1 MRLKKLCTAR
11 REEKEMAQAEAGGGK
26 EKRSTARG
34 GRERMRTGKTE
45 IGGEKMKR
53 TRNRHRKAEKDTA
66 VEGEGRGKG
75 IEEERR
81 SEVEMET
88 GIEKMK
94 RIEKETGTGI
104 ETEKERGTGIEDEA
118 EMQAE
123 RKMGIGVGME
133 KEKKVG
139 PMQQHH
145 LLGKAGINAPS
156 RLDHCKAAS
165 SNPQKMMT
173 VVKVSLRQDLFLY
186 VQRNINIL
194 IPFREHLL
202 HNATVIIGK
211 TAIGDHDM
219 AIRIVTMHY

>member
-1 MRLKKLCTAR
+1 MRLKKLCTTR

-26 EKRSTARG
+26 EKRSTGRG

-66 VEGEGRGKG
+66 VEGEG

-81 SEVEMET
+81 SEVKMET

-94 RIEKETGTGI
+94 RIEKGTGI

-139 PMQQHH
+139 LMQQHH

-186 VQRNINIL
+186 VQRSINIL

>member
-1 MRLKKLCTAR
+1 MRLKKLCTTR

-26 EKRSTARG
+26 EKRSTGRG

-66 VEGEGRGKG
+66 VEGEG

-81 SEVEMET
+81 SEVKMET

-94 RIEKETGTGI
+94 RIEKGTGI

-139 PMQQHH
+139 LMQQHH

-156 RLDHCKAAS
+156 HLDHCKAAS

-173 VVKVSLRQDLFLY
+173 VVKVSLRRDLFLY
-186 VQRNINIL
+186 VQRSINIL

>member
-1 MRLKKLCTAR
+1 MRLKKLCTTR

-26 EKRSTARG
+26 KKRSTGRG

-66 VEGEGRGKG
+66 VEGEG

-94 RIEKETGTGI
+94 RIEKGTGI

-139 PMQQHH
+139 LMQQHH

-173 VVKVSLRQDLFLY
+173 VVKVSLHRDLFLY
-186 VQRNINIL
+186 VQRSINIL

>member
-1 MRLKKLCTAR
+1 MRLKKLCTTR

-26 EKRSTARG
+26 EKRSTGRG

-53 TRNRHRKAEKDTA
+53 TKTRHWKAEKDTA
-66 VEGEGRGKG
+66 VEGEG

-94 RIEKETGTGI
+94 RIEKGTGI

-139 PMQQHH
+139 LMQQHH

-173 VVKVSLRQDLFLY
+173 VVKVSLRRDLFLY
-186 VQRNINIL
+186 VQRSINIL

>member
-1 MRLKKLCTAR
+1 MRLKKLCTTR

-26 EKRSTARG
+26 EKRSTGRG

-53 TRNRHRKAEKDTA
+53 TKNRHRKAEKDTA
-66 VEGEGRGKG
+66 VEGEG

-94 RIEKETGTGI
+94 RIEKGTGI

-139 PMQQHH
+139 LMQQHH

-173 VVKVSLRQDLFLY
+173 VVKVSLHQDLFLY
-186 VQRNINIL
+186 VQRSINIL

>member
-1 MRLKKLCTAR
+1 MRLKKLCTTR

-26 EKRSTARG
+26 EKRSTGRG

-53 TRNRHRKAEKDTA
+53 TKNRHRKAEKDTA
-66 VEGEGRGKG
+66 VEGEG

-94 RIEKETGTGI
+94 RIEKGTGI

-118 EMQAE
+118 EMEAE

-139 PMQQHH
+139 LMQQHH

-186 VQRNINIL
+186 VQRSINIL

>member
-1 MRLKKLCTAR
+1 MRLKKLCTTR

-26 EKRSTARG
+26 EKRSTGRG

-66 VEGEGRGKG
+66 VEGEG

-81 SEVEMET
+81 SEVKMET

-94 RIEKETGTGI
+94 RIEKGTGI

-118 EMQAE
+118 GMQAE

-186 VQRNINIL
+186 VQRSINIL
-194 IPFREHLL
+194 IPFRENLL

>member
-1 MRLKKLCTAR
+1 MRLKKLCTTR

-26 EKRSTARG
+26 EKRSTGRG

-66 VEGEGRGKG
+66 VEGEG

-81 SEVEMET
+81 SEVKMET

-94 RIEKETGTGI
+94 RIEKGTGI

-118 EMQAE
+118 GMQAE

-186 VQRNINIL
+186 VQRSINIL

>member
-1 MRLKKLCTAR
+1 MRLKKLCTTR

-26 EKRSTARG
+26 EKRSTGRG

-53 TRNRHRKAEKDTA
+53 TKTRHRKAEKDTA
-66 VEGEGRGKG
+66 VEGEG

-94 RIEKETGTGI
+94 RIEKGTGI

-139 PMQQHH
+139 LMQQHH

-186 VQRNINIL
+186 VQRSINIL

>member
-1 MRLKKLCTAR
+1 MRLKKLCTTR

-26 EKRSTARG
+26 EKRSTGRG

-66 VEGEGRGKG
+66 VEGEG

-94 RIEKETGTGI
+94 RIEKGTGI

-139 PMQQHH
+139 LMQQHH

-186 VQRNINIL
+186 VQRSINIL

>member
-1 MRLKKLCTAR
+1 MRLKKLCTTR

-26 EKRSTARG
+26 EKRSTGRG

-53 TRNRHRKAEKDTA
+53 TKNRHRKAEKDTT
-66 VEGEGRGKG
+66 VEGEG

-94 RIEKETGTGI
+94 RIEKGTGI

-123 RKMGIGVGME
+123 RKMGIGIGME

-139 PMQQHH
+139 LMQQHH

-173 VVKVSLRQDLFLY
+173 VVKVSLHQDLFLY
-186 VQRNINIL
+186 VQRSINIL

>member
-1 MRLKKLCTAR
+1 MLRLKKLCTAR
-11 REEKEMAQAEAGGGK
+11 RKEKEMAQAEAGGGK
-26 EKRSTARG
+26 EKRTTGRG
-34 GRERMRTGKTE
+34 GRERMRMGKTE
-45 IGGEKMKR
+45 IGGEKMKG
-53 TRNRHRKAEKDTA
+53 TRNRQKAEKDTA

-75 IEEERR
+75 IKEGRR

-88 GIEKMK
+88 GIRKMK
-94 RIEKETGTGI
+94 RIEKETETGI

-118 EMQAE
+118 EIQAE
-123 RKMGIGVGME
+123 RKMEIGVGME
-133 KEKKVG
+133 KEKKIG

-186 VQRNINIL
+186 VQRSINIL

-202 HNATVIIGK
+202 HN
-211 TAIGDHDM
+211 AIGDHDM

>member
-1 MRLKKLCTAR
+1 MRLKKLCTTR

-26 EKRSTARG
+26 EKRSTGRG

-53 TRNRHRKAEKDTA
+53 TKNRHRKAEKDTA
-66 VEGEGRGKG
+66 VEGEG

-94 RIEKETGTGI
+94 RIEKGTGI

-139 PMQQHH
+139 LMQQHH

-186 VQRNINIL
+186 VQRSINIL

>member
-1 MRLKKLCTAR
+1 MRLKKLCTTR

-26 EKRSTARG
+26 EKRSTGRG

-53 TRNRHRKAEKDTA
+53 TKNRHRKAEKDTA
-66 VEGEGRGKG
+66 VEGEG

-81 SEVEMET
+81 SEVKMET

-94 RIEKETGTGI
+94 RIEKGTGI

-139 PMQQHH
+139 LMQQHH

-186 VQRNINIL
+186 VQRSINIL

>member
-1 MRLKKLCTAR
+1 MRLKKLCTTR

-26 EKRSTARG
+26 KKRSTGRG

-66 VEGEGRGKG
+66 VEGEG

-94 RIEKETGTGI
+94 RIEKGTGI

-139 PMQQHH
+139 LMQQHH

-173 VVKVSLRQDLFLY
+173 VVKVSLRRDLFLY
-186 VQRNINIL
+186 VQRSINIL

>member
-1 MRLKKLCTAR
+1 MRLKKLCTTR

-26 EKRSTARG
+26 EKRSTGRV

-66 VEGEGRGKG
+66 VEGEG

-94 RIEKETGTGI
+94 RIEKGTGI

-133 KEKKVG
+133 EEKKVG

-186 VQRNINIL
+186 VQRSINIL

>member
-1 MRLKKLCTAR
+1 
-11 REEKEMAQAEAGGGK
+11 MAQAEAGGGK
-26 EKRSTARG
+26 EKRSTGRG

-81 SEVEMET
+81 SVVEMET

-94 RIEKETGTGI
+94 RIETETGI

-133 KEKKVG
+133 KEKKIG

-186 VQRNINIL
+186 VQRSINIL

-202 HNATVIIGK
+202 HNATVIIEK
-211 TAIGDHDM
+211 TAIRDHNM